1 MSTIEQI
8 EEKPKSLSD
17 FALAE
22 FDAKQAALATVK
34 SYATLTVAVDGIGKV
49 EEAHKFVKRTS
60 SDVEKSREEVK
71 RPGLDFCRLV
81 DKLAK
86 DIQDEI
92 EPVEKHLKS
101 QRDAHDA
108 EKLKEKKAKEAARA
122 AVLQDRANKLA
133 QAGCLAGDLAVLSAM
148 TDDDFELH
156 LRQESSKA
164 ARLRAEEAERK
175 EAMRLQEE
183 ENNKERLRLEQVR
196 QQMAAAA
203 AEGRRKLEAEM
214 AEQRRKAAEELEVL
228 RRQQEAER
236 QKLAA
241 EQAEVARQQKEIRD
255 RIEAERKAEQQRE
268 ENARKAA
275 AEAERLAKLEALKP
289 EIEKAEAFGMALLTN
304 AEDELQRIGAP
315 SWADAAKEEVRRC
328 GAEIVRIVRGAI

>member
-1 MSTIEQI
+1 MGMIET
-8 EEKPKSLSD
+8 
-17 FALAE
+17 ALAE
-22 FDAKQAALATVK
+22 FDEPKAMIASVK
-34 SYATLTVAVDGIGKV
+34 SYGTLTVAVDGIGKV
-49 EEAHKFVKRTS
+49 EEAHKQVKRLRI
-60 SDVEKSREEVK
+60 DIDK
-71 RPGLDFCRLV
+71 RRKELNDGALSYQRAV
-81 DKLAK
+81 NAK
-86 DIQDEI
+86 AKELTAEI
-92 EPVEKHLKS
+92 EPIEGALQA
-101 QRDAHDA
+101 QREEHDA
-108 EKLKEKKAKEAARA
+108 AKLKEKQAKEAARA

-183 ENNKERLRLEQVR
+183 ENNRERLRLEQVR

-203 AEGRRKLEAEM
+203 AEGQRKLEAEM

-236 QKLAA
+236 KKLEA

-268 ENARKAA
+268 ENARKAE
-275 AEAERLAKLEALKP
+275 AEAARLARLEALKP
-289 EIEKAEAFGMALLTN
+289 EIEKAEAFGLALLTD
-304 AEDELQRIGAP
+304 AEDELQRIGSP

-328 GAEIVRIVRGAI
+328 AAEIVRIVRGAI